1 MKKKYVVL
9 GLCAVASFGVLAGA
23 AANML
28 SRHALLGSAEEKT
41 YTITLN
47 AETLA
52 GAAGAAGT
60 KVVHTS
66 NGGSLTFNYT
76 GLTIED
82 GNLVFAS
89 GGSILNPRLSEGY
102 RNRITGIKQIVTD
115 GSTYSF
121 TVDYTW
127 GESLDAGTPYYQ
139 RRGYVVSNTYKNY
152 AFLGE
157 RPNYLKVVATADS
170 TVSSIQ
176 IQFTCSGEDE
186 TGTDNLVINTATQ
199 LEQFKTAVNRGN
211 NFSGQTVELGA
222 DIDCTESANPMSP
235 IGNKDELA
243 FAGTF
248 DGKDHTIS
256 KYTYSGGDA
265 IALFSRVTNG
275 TVKNLKLSDVNLT
288 ASGQRAAGI
297 VARASGA
304 TLDNVHVLSGTL
316 TGLKESGGLAGITLG
331 TTLIKNSSNAAS
343 VTTTGETVT
352 SSDPKVYNYGTGG
365 LVGLLYSGSLTIQNS
380 TNSGAV
386 ETLNT
391 GTGGILGSVRVGT
404 ATITG
409 VTNAGTVHS
418 TKEGVGGVLGFAQNA
433 GAASTIAIS
442 DSENTG
448 TVTGGGGNGFGGI
461 YGSNVDATSYL
472 LLTIDGCVNR
482 GNITGQAHV
491 GGIAGLPRL
500 MKAGSHIDDCEN
512 YGDIKSTSSSG
523 YVGGIVS
530 RARIAISNGRCY
542 SEAKLTNNANTILAK
557 DANANGKGSG
567 TVGGFILSV
576 VDSAGS
582 LTGTNKLINLDGTDY
597 AG

>member
-1 MKKKYVVL
+1 MNKKYVVL
-9 GLCAVASFGVLAGA
+9 GLSAVAAFGVLVGSVADL
-23 AANML
+23 L
-28 SRHALLGSAEEKT
+28 SHRALFGSAEDKT

-52 GAAGAAGT
+52 GADKDGT

-76 GLTIED
+76 GLTIEGD
-82 GNLVFAS
+82 NLVFAS
-89 GGSILNPRLSEGY
+89 GGSIFNPRLSEGY

-139 RRGYVVSNTYKNY
+139 RRGYVLSNSFKSYG
-152 AFLGE
+152 FLGE
-157 RPNYLKVVATADS
+157 RPNYLKVVSTAES

-186 TGTDNLVINTATQ
+186 TGTDNLVISTATQ
-199 LEQFKTAVNRGN
+199 LEQFKTSVNRGN

-235 IGNKDELA
+235 IGYRDD
-243 FAGTF
+243 FPFSGTF

-256 KYTYSGGDA
+256 NYTYHPATGDS

-316 TGLKESGGLAGITLG
+316 TGLKESGGLVGISLG
-331 TTLIKNSSNAAS
+331 TTLIKDSSNAAS
-343 VTTTGETVT
+343 VTTTSETAA
-352 SSDPKVYNYGTGG
+352 DYGTGG
-365 LVGLLYSGSLTIQNS
+365 LVGRLYSGSLTIQDS
-380 TNSGAV
+380 TNFGAV
-386 ETLNT
+386 EAKNT
-391 GTGGILGSVRVGT
+391 GTAGIVGSVRTGT
-404 ATITG
+404 ATITN
-409 VTNAGTVHS
+409 VTNKGTVHT
-418 TKEGVGGVLGFAQNA
+418 TKEGVGGVIGYARNKDVNA
-433 GAASTIAIS
+433 ATTIAITGC
-442 DSENTG
+442 ENTG
-448 TVTGGGGNGFGGI
+448 TVTGESGAGFGGI
-461 YGSNVDATSYL
+461 YGSNPDSTSYL
-472 LLTIDGCVNR
+472 LLTIDGCINR
-482 GNITGQAHV
+482 GNVTGVANV
-491 GGIAGLPRL
+491 GGIGGLPRV
-500 MKAGSHIDDCEN
+500 MKTGSHIDDCEN

-523 YVGGIVS
+523 YVGGIVG
-530 RARIAISNGRCY
+530 RARIAVSNGRCY
-542 SEAKLTNNANTILAK
+542 SEAKLTNNASTILAK
-557 DANANGKGSG
+557 DAAANGKGSG
-567 TVGGFILSV
+567 TVGGFVAATVESG
-576 VDSAGS
+576 GS
-582 LTGTNKLINLDGTDY
+582 LTGTNKLINVDGTDY
-597 AG
+597 IPA

>member
-52 GAAGAAGT
+52 GAAGSGT
-60 KVVHTS
+60 KTVATS
-66 NGGSLTFNYT
+66 NGANLTFEYT
-76 GLTIED
+76 DLTISD

-89 GGSILNPRLSEGY
+89 GGSILNPRVSEGY
-102 RNRITGIKQIVTD
+102 HNRITGIKQIVTD
-115 GSTYSF
+115 GSAYSF

-157 RPNYLKVVATADS
+157 RPNYLKVVATAES

-176 IQFTCSGEDE
+176 ILFTCSGEDE
-186 TGTDNLVINTATQ
+186 TGTDNLVITTATQ

-211 NFSGQTVELGA
+211 NLSSQTVELGA
-222 DIDCTESANPMSP
+222 DIDCTEAENPMSP
-235 IGNKDELA
+235 IGNMDARA

-256 KYTYSGGDA
+256 NYTYSGSDS

-275 TVKNLKLSDVNLT
+275 TVKNLKIANINTT
-288 ASGQRAAGI
+288 ASGQRAAGV

-304 TLDNVHVLSGTL
+304 TLDNVHVLSGTI
-316 TGLKESGGLAGITLG
+316 TGLKQNGGLVGVVVEN
-331 TTLIKNSSNAAS
+331 TTFIKNSSNAAS
-343 VTTTGETVT
+343 VTATTST
-352 SSDPKVYNYGTGG
+352 STDYGTGG
-365 LVGLLYSGSLTIQNS
+365 LVGLLHSGSLNIQDS
-380 TNSGAV
+380 TNSGAI
-386 ETLNT
+386 ETKHT
-391 GTGGILGSVRVGT
+391 GTAGVLGSIAAGT
-404 ATITG
+404 ATITN

-418 TKEGVGGVLGFAQNA
+418 TKEGVGGVVGYALNA
-433 GAASTIAIS
+433 AITLAIS
-442 DSENTG
+442 DCENTG
-448 TVTGGGGNGFGGI
+448 NVTGGAGNGVGGI
-461 YGSNVDATSYL
+461 YGSNADNATNL
-472 LLTIDGCVNR
+472 LLTIDGCINR
-482 GNITGQAHV
+482 GNITGVAHV
-491 GGIAGLPRL
+491 GGIGGLPRI
-500 MKAGSHIDDCEN
+500 MKTGSHIDDCEN
-512 YGDIKSTSSSG
+512 YGDITATASSG

-530 RARIAISNGRCY
+530 RARIVISNGRCY
-542 SEAKLTNNANTILAK
+542 SEAKLTVNGSTVLAK
-557 DANANGKGSG
+557 DANANGKGSA

-582 LTGTNKLINLDGTDY
+582 LTGTNKLINADGTDY
-597 AG
+597 GA

>member
-1 MKKKYVVL
+1 MNKKYVVL
-9 GLCAVASFGVLAGA
+9 GLSAVAAFGVLVGSVADL
-23 AANML
+23 L
-28 SRHALLGSAEEKT
+28 SHRALFGSAEDKT

-52 GAAGAAGT
+52 GAAGDGA

-76 GLTIED
+76 GLTIEGD
-82 GNLVFAS
+82 NLVFAS

-102 RNRITGIKQIVTD
+102 HNRITGIKQIITD

-127 GESLDAGTPYYQ
+127 GESLDEDTPYYQ
-139 RRGYVVSNTYKNY
+139 RRGYVVSNTYKSY

-157 RPNYLKVVATADS
+157 HPNYLKVVSTAES

-176 IQFTCSGEDE
+176 ILFTCSGEDE
-186 TGTDNLVINTATQ
+186 AGTDNLVINTATQ
-199 LEQFKTAVNRGN
+199 LEQFKTSVNRGN

-222 DIDCTESANPMSP
+222 DIDCTEAENPMSP
-235 IGNKDELA
+235 IGNTDALA

-275 TVKNLKLSDVNLT
+275 TVKNLKLSDVDLT

-316 TGLKESGGLAGITLG
+316 KGLKESGGLVGISLG

-343 VTTTGETVT
+343 VTTTSETAA
-352 SSDPKVYNYGTGG
+352 DYGTGG
-365 LVGLLYSGSLTIQNS
+365 LVGRLHSGSLTIQDS

-386 ETLNT
+386 EAKNT
-391 GTGGILGSVRVGT
+391 GTAGILGSVRTGT
-404 ATITG
+404 ATITN
-409 VTNAGTVHS
+409 VTNAGTVHT
-418 TKEGVGGVLGFAQNA
+418 TKEGVGGVIGHARNKDVNA
-433 GAASTIAIS
+433 ATTIAITGC
-442 DSENTG
+442 ENTG
-448 TVTGGGGNGFGGI
+448 NVTGESGFGFGGI
-461 YGSNVDATSYL
+461 YGSNPDSTSYL
-472 LLTIDGCVNR
+472 LLTIDGCINR
-482 GNITGQAHV
+482 GNVTGVANV
-491 GGIAGLPRL
+491 GGIGGLPRV

-523 YVGGIVS
+523 YVGGIVG
-530 RARIAISNGRCY
+530 RARIAVSNGRCY
-542 SEAKLTNNANTILAK
+542 SEAKLTNNASTVLAK
-557 DANANGKGSG
+557 NASPDGKGSAG
-567 TVGGFILSV
+567 TGGFVAATVESG
-576 VDSAGS
+576 GS